1 MPWTAWTGLPRTS
14 VRTSTESNAT
24 VHPHSGQE
32 IAAKTCPV
40 KALKDIRVVDFTKV
54 LAGPLC
60 TQYLGDL
67 GADVI
72 KVEPL
77 EHGDDTR
84 RWPPFRQDE
93 GVIFLSTNRSKR
105 SIALNLKSSEGARIR
120 DRLIASADIV
130 LESFGPGVAE
140 RLGLNFKSIQQSNP
154 RAICCSFSGYGS
166 SGPMRKGKGF
176 DLILQ
181 AFSGMLSMTGEPG
194 GSPSRSPFSPVDQ
207 TTGLHALAGI
217 LAALIQRQKTGKGQ
231 HIEASLFDTATAL
244 LAYPLQGYWL
254 HGKEPEK
261 PGSSHESLC
270 PYQAFE
276 TADRPIIL
284 GIANDALWRAFCRVA
299 GIEKLTDDPRFQT
312 NANRVE
318 NRQETVSIVRGLLL
332 EKGRDAWLETL
343 NAAGIPCSPVHSLG
357 EASAHPHTGQSGMV
371 FEYTDTNTGSEPL
384 KGVAYP
390 LKFDGRRPAVERR
403 PPRLGEHSREVLE
416 ELGFGPEEHD
426 GFETSGVIH
435 QPIGEHGS

>member
-1 MPWTAWTGLPRTS
+1 MAENIG
-14 VRTSTESNAT
+14 SNAPHGCPETT
-24 VHPHSGQE
+24 VETQPM
-32 IAAKTCPV
+32 
-40 KALKDIRVVDFTKV
+40 KALAEIRVVDFTKV

-60 TQYLGDL
+60 TQCLGEL

-84 RWPPFRQDE
+84 RWPPFREEE

-105 SIALNLKSSEGARIR
+105 SIAVNLKTPDGARIR
-120 DRLIASADIV
+120 DRLIASADVV

-140 RLGLNFKSIQQSNP
+140 RLGLDFKSIQQCNP
-154 RAICCSFSGYGS
+154 KAVCCSFSGYGS

-244 LAYPLQGYWL
+244 LSYPLQGYWL
-254 HGKEPEK
+254 HGREPEK

-284 GIANDALWRAFCRVA
+284 GIANDALWRAFCRLA
-299 GIEKLTDDPRFQT
+299 GVEELIDEPRFQT
-312 NANRVE
+312 NADRVE
-318 NRQETVSIVRGLLL
+318 HRQDTCAIVQNLLL
-332 EKGRDAWLETL
+332 KKGRDTWLESL

-357 EASAHPHTGQSGMV
+357 EASAHPHTAQSGMV
-371 FEYTDTNTGSEPL
+371 FDYADTDTGGGPL

-390 LKFDGRRPAVERR
+390 LKFDGSRPAVERR
-403 PPRLGEHSREVLE
+403 PPQLGEHSQEVLE
-416 ELGFGPEEHD
+416 ELGFASEEVD
-426 GFETSGVIH
+426 GFETAGVIRR
-435 QPIGEHGS
+435 PGGRNMT